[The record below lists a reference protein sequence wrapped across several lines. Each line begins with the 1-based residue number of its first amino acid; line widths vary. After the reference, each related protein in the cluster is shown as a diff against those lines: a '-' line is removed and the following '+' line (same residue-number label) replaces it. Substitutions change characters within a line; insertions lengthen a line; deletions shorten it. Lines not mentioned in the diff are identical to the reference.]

1 MPGGCS
7 LPMPWPSSALS
18 RAAEILST
26 LTTSPAQLRL
36 TGHFLYDFQRVCL
49 TIEASMYVVNLL
61 RLVLAR
67 RIHPRT
73 AWRAL
78 QERPI
83 AVAGRGGSYVVDPDF
98 D

>member
-1 MPGGCS
+1 
-7 LPMPWPSSALS
+7 
-18 RAAEILST
+18 
-26 LTTSPAQLRL
+26 
-36 TGHFLYDFQRVCL
+36 
-49 TIEASMYVVNLL
+49 MYVVNLL

-67 RIHPRT
+67 RIQLRT

-83 AVAGRGGSYVVDPDF
+83 AVAGRGGSYVVDPAF